1 MKIKICL
8 EVFPLSGMGR
18 HPLITDSHFLPDAF
32 GVEERPLKV
41 FEGED
46 LFIGAE
52 EVELGFN
59 EPSVMIDET
68 DCDGELAPT
77 EGLQH
82 AALVSDGPAMVAA
95 SKQSGTSEEAAGQR
109 KRKRCTEFDPEDNSN
124 IQLSQILAA
133 QKDIKSLLQ
142 QLVESNLRIANSFE
156 KFLAA
161 ARK

>member
-1 MKIKICL
+1 MM
-8 EVFPLSGMGR
+8 SS
-18 HPLITDSHFLPDAF
+18 HPLVSDSHFLPDAL
-32 GVEERPLKV
+32 GVEERPLEV

-59 EPSVMIDET
+59 EPSVIIDET

-82 AALVSDGPAMVAA
+82 AALVSDGPAKVAD
-95 SKQSGTSEEAAGQR
+95 SNQSGTSEEAAGQR
-109 KRKRCTEFDPEDNSN
+109 KRKRCTEFDPKDSSN

-133 QKDIKSLLQ
+133 QTDIKILLK

-161 ARK
+161 AGK